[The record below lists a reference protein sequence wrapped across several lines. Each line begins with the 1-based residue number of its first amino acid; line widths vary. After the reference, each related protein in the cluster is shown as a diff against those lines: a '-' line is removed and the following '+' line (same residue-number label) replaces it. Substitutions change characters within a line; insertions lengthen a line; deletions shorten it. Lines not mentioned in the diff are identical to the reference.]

1 MTFKSFI
8 KCFKL
13 RSMKIRL
20 NTLFVKSAALLTM
33 ILTRTSIVKRER
45 RNILDTY
52 ALLWLV
58 ARVDNIMI

>member
-1 MTFKSFI
+1 MTFKSFT
-8 KCFKL
+8 KRFRL
-13 RSMKIRL
+13 WSMKIRL
-20 NTLFVKSAALLTM
+20 NILLIRSAALLTM